1 MPRLCR
7 MGHLCVQLASDKLL
21 DLTGGPD
28 VCRLDLGQ
36 AGEGPAQLAAHK
48 VGVAVGSGTALLRGH
63 LIWTCKPTST
73 PLSKAP
79 RSTE

>member
-1 MPRLCR
+1 

-36 AGEGPAQLAAHK
+36 AGEGPAQLTAHK
-48 VGVAVGSGTALLRGH
+48 VGVAVGSGAALL
-63 LIWTCKPTST
+63 
-73 PLSKAP
+73 
-79 RSTE
+79 